1 MRGYQTN
8 LPGWPPRAAP
18 NGSIKPLL
26 EAQESSTK
34 VLSTPPP
41 EKQVIR
47 ANTDQ
52 TDCRISQLKLCGF
65 GSGLYS
71 KFPIPENNKII
82 TK

>member
-34 VLSTPPP
+34 VLKYKVSHFGRS
-41 EKQVIR
+41 EK
-47 ANTDQ
+47 
-52 TDCRISQLKLCGF
+52 
-65 GSGLYS
+65 
-71 KFPIPENNKII
+71 
-82 TK
+82 

>member
-34 VLSTPPP
+34 VQSKLISLYVDD
-41 EKQVIR
+41 EDGRQVL
-47 ANTDQ
+47 
-52 TDCRISQLKLCGF
+52 DCV
-65 GSGLYS
+65 
-71 KFPIPENNKII
+71 
-82 TK
+82 

>member
-34 VLSTPPP
+34 ERRRRRQKDAKRCHMFLMSTY
-41 EKQVIR
+41 V
-47 ANTDQ
+47 
-52 TDCRISQLKLCGF
+52 
-65 GSGLYS
+65 
-71 KFPIPENNKII
+71 
-82 TK
+82 